1 MNWALVFGVLGF
13 ILVTIGHGMGIF
25 VAPKEAMM
33 GDVGR
38 ILYVHVPTAWVA
50 LLTYLIAFI
59 QGIGSL
65 WTGKKGWDASLEAT
79 LEVGVLLNVLLT
91 IQGSIWARPT
101 WGVWWTWDPRL
112 TTTSIMVFSFL
123 GVLLL
128 RRVLSSD
135 DPERRAVLTAVGS
148 IVAFINV
155 PIVYFSVKWWRS
167 LHQNFSSPETVS
179 SSMVTPLR
187 IAAFGMLFLMISM
200 IIYRAKIALLR
211 LEKSSGELELPPIP
225 NHPLDITT
233 KEATWKE

>member
-1 MNWALVFGVLGF
+1 MKWSIGFGILGLV
-13 ILVTIGHGMGIF
+13 LVTIGHGMGLF

-59 QGIGSL
+59 LGIGSL
-65 WTGKKGWDASLEAT
+65 WTGRKRWDASLEAT

-112 TTTSIMVFSFL
+112 TTTAIMVFSFL

-128 RRVLSSD
+128 RRVMSPD
-135 DPERRAVLTAVGS
+135 DPERRAALIAVGA
-148 IVAFINV
+148 IVAFVNV
-155 PIVYFSVKWWRS
+155 PIVYFSVKFWRS

-179 SSMVTPLR
+179 STMVLPLR

-200 IIYRAKIALLR
+200 IIARTKLALKRMEQTEGKLS
-211 LEKSSGELELPPIP
+211 LPPAPAPQLEL
-225 NHPLDITT
+225 N
-233 KEATWKE
+233 KEP